1 MRDCGVG
8 IAEIETSCRP
18 WSSAFPLPNRCSF
31 LIVYCTRSMFRG
43 GKRAEF
49 SRPTSIQWPRSCP
62 SGFLFRHVNER
73 AESRTLLAHVLS
85 FPFYTQGL
93 ARLAEKDENTVDVTF
108 PPDYSD
114 VHRGRIGLRVTKT
127 NKKATYSAQNRQGCR
142 ILRSSYGK
150 ANCRLVDGAGEETV
164 EIPTYV
170 TLLSIFGRSQ
180 GAKRRL

>member
-1 MRDCGVG
+1 M
-8 IAEIETSCRP
+8 I
-18 WSSAFPLPNRCSF
+18 
-31 LIVYCTRSMFRG
+31 RG

-93 ARLAEKDENTVDVTF
+93 ARLAEKDENTVDVTRVPF

-114 VHRGRIGLRVTKT
+114 V
-127 NKKATYSAQNRQGCR
+127 Q
-142 ILRSSYGK
+142 
-150 ANCRLVDGAGEETV
+150 DGG
-164 EIPTYV
+164 
-170 TLLSIFGRSQ
+170 
-180 GAKRRL
+180 